1 MHRSISQY
9 RIFPKSAIYLALYT
23 CWVGTAYAATEA
35 ATAQTNILP
44 TIVVTADDSLE
55 NNYTKKNA
63 STSTKLNLSVKETP
77 QSVSVITQKQMEDMG
92 ATNLGEALL
101 NTTGIILTGDNTE
114 RTNFSIR
121 GFNMGD
127 GWNSNLMQYD
137 GVAVNATNVASSKPD
152 MAMLESVEV
161 LRGAA
166 GLLQGSGEPA
176 GTVNLIRKKPT
187 ADFHAS
193 GAVSY
198 GSWNTVRGEV
208 DVSNRLNESGTVR
221 GRLVLAYQDGDSW
234 MKAVTRDSNLLYG
247 IISAD
252 LTKNTLLNF
261 GYSQQKEHA
270 VPVNSLP
277 RYSDGSD
284 IGLDRDNCGCDY
296 RDFWDKK
303 NSQAFIDLTHQFE
316 NGWMVKG
323 SYLRADIDMDMAFTS
338 LAFAST
344 GAIDKSNPKATIN
357 KYGYRYNQQLDV
369 FDFFTKGTFNLL
381 GREHELVAGINHQ
394 KSDIPGQWTS
404 WDTMMADG
412 SLWDRQANTKPVGVE
427 QMQVNVFDFDPYGLP
442 YAAPRY
448 DQDGGRSYVQTEQTG
463 LYLTTRWN
471 LADSLKL
478 ITGVRES
485 NFKYDSEYQSNVTG
499 KFVDSRA
506 VHYKKDNIWTPYV
519 GLTYDFNDTYTGYAS
534 FTDTFVV
541 QNVKDRNEKLLDPVQ
556 GNVYEIGLKGSFNDD
571 KLIASIAAFR
581 TNQINRAIQDQS
593 SKGQCAFNGGEGY
606 CNTSAG
612 EVISEGIE
620 TELRG
625 EVLPNLNLS
634 AGYTYNTTEYKKDI
648 AKQGQ
653 TFNETTPEHIARLF
667 ATYKLPNN
675 LTVGGGVNYQ
685 SEWLVGRYGSKPAK
699 QEGYALV
706 NLMASYPLS
715 ENITIAVNA
724 NNVLDKK
731 YYSYLTTDSNRY
743 GEPRNMKLTL
753 RAKF

>member
-1 MHRSISQY
+1 MHYPISQFG
-9 RIFPKSAIYLALYT
+9 IFPRSALYLAVCS
-23 CWVGTAYAATEA
+23 CWFGAAHAATEVI
-35 ATAQTNILP
+35 TAQTEVLP
-44 TIVVTADDSLE
+44 TIVVTADESLE

-63 STSTKLNLSVKETP
+63 STSTKLNLNIKETP
-77 QSVSVITQKQMEDMG
+77 QSVSVITQKQIEDMG

-137 GVAVNATNVASSKPD
+137 GVAVNANNVASSKPD

-166 GLLQGSGEPA
+166 GLLQGSGEPS

-208 DVSNRLNESGTVR
+208 DVSNRLNESGSVR

-234 MKAVTRDSNLLYG
+234 MKAVTRDTNLLYG

-252 LTKNTLLNF
+252 LTKNTLLNL

-316 NGWMVKG
+316 NGWMIRG

-338 LAFAST
+338 LAFASS
-344 GAIDKSNPKATIN
+344 GSIDKTNPKASIN

-369 FDFFTKGTFNLL
+369 FDLFTKGTFNLL
-381 GREHELVAGINHQ
+381 GHEHELVAGINHQ
-394 KSDIPGQWTS
+394 KNDTPGQWTS

-412 SLWDRQANTKPVGVE
+412 SLWDRQLSTKPTGIE
-427 QMQVNVFDFDPYGLP
+427 QMQINVFNFSPYALP

-448 DQDGGRSYVQTEQTG
+448 DQDGGRSYLKTEQTG

-485 NFKYDSEYQSNVTG
+485 NFKYDSKYQSNVTG
-499 KFVDSRA
+499 KFVDGRA
-506 VHYKKDNIWTPYV
+506 VDYKKDNIWTPYV

-541 QNVKDRNEKLLDPVQ
+541 QNVKDRNQRLLDPVQ
-556 GNVYEIGLKGSFNDD
+556 GNVYEIGVKGSFNDD
-571 KLIASIAAFR
+571 KLIASVAAFR
-581 TNQINRAIQDQS
+581 TNQINRSIQDQS
-593 SKGQCAFNGGEGY
+593 SKGQCTFNGGEGY
-606 CNTSAG
+606 CNVSAG

-625 EVLPNLNLS
+625 EVLSHLNLS
-634 AGYTYNTTEYKKDI
+634 AGYTYNTTEYKKDLT
-648 AKQGQ
+648 KQGQ

-667 ATYKLPNN
+667 ATYKLANN

-685 SEWLVGRYGSKPAK
+685 SEWLVGRYGSKSAK

>member
-1 MHRSISQY
+1 MHYSISQFG
-9 RIFPKSAIYLALYT
+9 IFPRSALYLAVCS
-23 CWVGTAYAATEA
+23 CWFGAAHAATEVI
-35 ATAQTNILP
+35 TAQTEVLP
-44 TIVVTADDSLE
+44 TIVITADESLE

-63 STSTKLNLSVKETP
+63 STSTKLNLNIKETP
-77 QSVSVITQKQMEDMG
+77 QSVSVITQKQIEDMG

-152 MAMLESVEV
+152 MAMLEGIEV

-166 GLLQGSGEPA
+166 GLLQGSGEPS

-187 ADFHAS
+187 AEFHAS

-208 DVSNRLNESGTVR
+208 DVSNRLNESGSVR

-234 MKAVTRDSNLLYG
+234 MKAVTRDTNLLYG

-316 NGWMVKG
+316 NGWMLKG
-323 SYLRADIDMDMAFTS
+323 SYLRAAIDMDMAFTS
-338 LAFAST
+338 FAFASS
-344 GAIDKSNPKATIN
+344 GSIDKTNSNATIN

-369 FDFFTKGTFNLL
+369 FDLFTKGKFNLL

-394 KSDIPGQWTS
+394 KNDTPGQWTS

-412 SLWDRQANTKPVGVE
+412 SLWDRQLSTKPTGIE
-427 QMQVNVFDFDPYGLP
+427 QMQINVFNFNPYALP

-448 DQDGGRSYVQTEQTG
+448 DQDGGRSYLKTEQTG

-485 NFKYDSEYQSNVTG
+485 NFKYDSKYQSNVSG
-499 KFVDSRA
+499 KFVDGRA
-506 VHYKKDNIWTPYV
+506 VDYKKDNIWTPYV

-541 QNVKDRNEKLLDPVQ
+541 QNVKDRNQRLLDPVQ
-556 GNVYEIGLKGSFNDD
+556 GNVYEIGVKGSFNDD
-571 KLIASIAAFR
+571 KLIASVAAFR
-581 TNQINRAIQDQS
+581 TNQINRSIQDQS
-593 SKGQCAFNGGEGY
+593 SKGQCTFNGGEGY
-606 CNTSAG
+606 CNVSAG

-625 EVLPNLNLS
+625 EVLPHLNLS
-634 AGYTYNTTEYKKDI
+634 AGYTYNTTEYKKDLT
-648 AKQGQ
+648 KQGQ
-653 TFNETTPEHIARLF
+653 TFNETTPEYIARLF
-667 ATYKLPNN
+667 ATYKLANN

-685 SEWLVGRYGSKPAK
+685 SEWLVGRYGSKSAK

-724 NNVLDKK
+724 NNVFDKK

>member
-1 MHRSISQY
+1 MHYSISQFG
-9 RIFPKSAIYLALYT
+9 IFPRSALYLAVCS
-23 CWVGTAYAATEA
+23 CWFGAAHAATEVI
-35 ATAQTNILP
+35 TAQTEVLP
-44 TIVVTADDSLE
+44 TIVITADESLE

-63 STSTKLNLSVKETP
+63 STSTKLNLNIKETP
-77 QSVSVITQKQMEDMG
+77 QSVSVITQKQIEDMG

-152 MAMLESVEV
+152 MAMLEGIEV

-166 GLLQGSGEPA
+166 GLLQGSGEPS

-187 ADFHAS
+187 AEFHAS

-208 DVSNRLNESGTVR
+208 DVSNRLNESGNVR

-234 MKAVTRDSNLLYG
+234 MKAVTRDTNLLYG

-303 NSQAFIDLTHQFE
+303 NSQAFIDLRHQFE
-316 NGWMVKG
+316 NGWMLKG

-338 LAFAST
+338 LAFASSGSINKT
-344 GAIDKSNPKATIN
+344 NSNATIN

-369 FDFFTKGTFNLL
+369 FDLFTKGTFNLL
-381 GREHELVAGINHQ
+381 GREHGLVAGINHQ
-394 KSDIPGQWTS
+394 KNDTPGQWTS

-412 SLWDRQANTKPVGVE
+412 SLWDRQLSTKPTGVD
-427 QMQVNVFDFDPYGLP
+427 QMQINVFNFNPYALP

-448 DQDGGRSYVQTEQTG
+448 DQDGGRSYLKTEQTG
-463 LYLTTRWN
+463 FYLTTRWN

-478 ITGVRES
+478 ITGIRES
-485 NFKYDSEYQSNVTG
+485 NFKYDSKYRSNVTG
-499 KFVDSRA
+499 KFVDGRA
-506 VHYKKDNIWTPYV
+506 VDYKKDNIWTPYV

-541 QNVKDRNEKLLDPVQ
+541 QNVKDRNQRLLDPVQ
-556 GNVYEIGLKGSFNDD
+556 GNVYEIGMKGSFNDD
-571 KLIASIAAFR
+571 KLIASVAAFR
-581 TNQINRAIQDQS
+581 TNQINRSFQDQS
-593 SKGQCAFNGGEGY
+593 SKGQCTFNGGEGY
-606 CNTSAG
+606 CNVSAG

-625 EVLPNLNLS
+625 EVLPHLNLS
-634 AGYTYNTTEYKKDI
+634 AGYTYNTTEYKKDLT
-648 AKQGQ
+648 KQGQ

-667 ATYKLPNN
+667 ATYKLANN

-685 SEWLVGRYGSKPAK
+685 SEWLVGRYGSKSAK

>member
-1 MHRSISQY
+1 MHYSISQFG
-9 RIFPKSAIYLALYT
+9 IFPRSALYLAVCS
-23 CWVGTAYAATEA
+23 CWFGAAHAATEVI
-35 ATAQTNILP
+35 TAQTEVLP
-44 TIVVTADDSLE
+44 TIVITADESLE

-63 STSTKLNLSVKETP
+63 STSTKLNLNIKETP
-77 QSVSVITQKQMEDMG
+77 QSVSVITQKQIEDMG

-166 GLLQGSGEPA
+166 GLLQGSGEPS

-187 ADFHAS
+187 AEFHAS
-193 GAVSY
+193 GVVSY

-208 DVSNRLNESGTVR
+208 DVSNRLNESGNVR

-234 MKAVTRDSNLLYG
+234 MKAVTRDTNLLYG

-316 NGWMVKG
+316 NGWMLKG

-338 LAFAST
+338 LAFASS
-344 GAIDKSNPKATIN
+344 GSIDKTNSNATIN

-369 FDFFTKGTFNLL
+369 FDLFTKGTFNLL

-394 KSDIPGQWTS
+394 KNDTPGQWTS

-412 SLWDRQANTKPVGVE
+412 SLWDRQLSTKPTGVD
-427 QMQVNVFDFDPYGLP
+427 QLQINVFNFNPYALP

-448 DQDGGRSYVQTEQTG
+448 DQDGGRSYLKTEQTG
-463 LYLTTRWN
+463 FYLTTRWN

-478 ITGVRES
+478 ITGIRES
-485 NFKYDSEYQSNVTG
+485 NFKYDSKYQSNVTG
-499 KFVDSRA
+499 KFVDGRA
-506 VHYKKDNIWTPYV
+506 VDYKKDNIWTPYV
-519 GLTYDFNDTYTGYAS
+519 GLTYDFNNTYTGYAS

-541 QNVKDRNEKLLDPVQ
+541 QNVKDRNQRLLDPVQ
-556 GNVYEIGLKGSFNDD
+556 GNVYEIGVKGSFNDD
-571 KLIASIAAFR
+571 KLIASVAAFR
-581 TNQINRAIQDQS
+581 TNQINRSIQDQS
-593 SKGQCAFNGGEGY
+593 SKGQCTFNGGEGY
-606 CNTSAG
+606 CNVSAG

-625 EVLPNLNLS
+625 EVLPHLNLS
-634 AGYTYNTTEYKKDI
+634 AGYTYNTTEYKKDLT
-648 AKQGQ
+648 KQGQ

-667 ATYKLPNN
+667 ATYKLANN

-685 SEWLVGRYGSKPAK
+685 SEWLVGRYGSKSAK
-699 QEGYALV
+699 QEDYALV

>member
-1 MHRSISQY
+1 
-9 RIFPKSAIYLALYT
+9 
-23 CWVGTAYAATEA
+23 
-35 ATAQTNILP
+35 
-44 TIVVTADDSLE
+44 
-55 NNYTKKNA
+55 
-63 STSTKLNLSVKETP
+63 
-77 QSVSVITQKQMEDMG
+77 
-92 ATNLGEALL
+92 
-101 NTTGIILTGDNTE
+101 
-114 RTNFSIR
+114 
-121 GFNMGD
+121 
-127 GWNSNLMQYD
+127 
-137 GVAVNATNVASSKPD
+137 
-152 MAMLESVEV
+152 
-161 LRGAA
+161 
-166 GLLQGSGEPA
+166 
-176 GTVNLIRKKPT
+176 
-187 ADFHAS
+187 
-193 GAVSY
+193 
-198 GSWNTVRGEV
+198 
-208 DVSNRLNESGTVR
+208 
-221 GRLVLAYQDGDSW
+221 
-234 MKAVTRDSNLLYG
+234 
-247 IISAD
+247 
-252 LTKNTLLNF
+252 
-261 GYSQQKEHA
+261 
-270 VPVNSLP
+270 
-277 RYSDGSD
+277 
-284 IGLDRDNCGCDY
+284 
-296 RDFWDKK
+296 
-303 NSQAFIDLTHQFE
+303 
-316 NGWMVKG
+316 MVKG

-338 LAFAST
+338 LAFANT
-344 GAIDKSNPKATIN
+344 GAIDKNNPKATIN

-369 FDFFTKGTFNLL
+369 FDFFTKGAFSLL

-394 KSDIPGQWTS
+394 KSDTPGQWSS

-412 SLWDRQANTKPVGVE
+412 SLWDRQAKTKPVGLE
-427 QMQVNVFDFDPYGLP
+427 QMQVNVFDFNPYGLP

-448 DQDGGRSYVQTEQTG
+448 DKDGGRSYLTTEQTG
-463 LYLTTRWN
+463 FYLTTRWN

-485 NFKYDSEYQSNVTG
+485 QFKYDSEYQSNVTG
-499 KFVDSRA
+499 QFVDSRA

-556 GNVYEIGLKGSFNDD
+556 GNVYEIGVKGSFNDD
-571 KLIASIAAFR
+571 KLIASVAAFR
-581 TNQINRAIQDQS
+581 TNQINRAFQDQS

-606 CNTSAG
+606 CNVAAG

-625 EVLPNLNLS
+625 EVLPHLNLS
-634 AGYTYNTTEYKKDI
+634 AGYTYNTTEYKKDVS
-648 AKQGQ
+648 KQGQ

-667 ATYKLPNN
+667 ATYKLANN